1 MRTSEIITKLIFEYK
16 NMTLDGVNLN
26 ELVHKRKDLV
36 CACYDFGR
44 EVSQFKI
51 DFDSAYGQRK
61 IAFFNEKNDNIDK
74 GVSKAETIAEV
85 NISHLRTKEKT
96 LEGLY
101 SGSKIILTQAN
112 EVLKAMQQDIAM
124 LKSELKE
131 G

>member
-1 MRTSEIITKLIFEYK
+1 MRTSEGITDIIFRYNQTPLSG
-16 NMTLDGVNLN
+16 DNLN
-26 ELVHKRKDLV
+26 MLCEFRKDLV
-36 CACYDFGR
+36 CLCYDFGR

-51 DFDSAYGQRK
+51 DFDNAYGQRK
-61 IAFFNEKNDNIDK
+61 INFYKEKNLCIAQ

-85 NISHLRTKEKT
+85 KISDYRSKEKD

-101 SGSKIILTQAN
+101 SGSKIILHQAN

-124 LKSELKE
+124 LKQELN

>member
-1 MRTSEIITKLIFEYK
+1 MRTSEMITNKIFEY
-16 NMTLDGVNLN
+16 NQLPLDGVNLN
-26 ELVHKRKDLV
+26 TLVHIRKDLV
-36 CACYDFGR
+36 CLCYDFGR

-51 DFDSAYGQRK
+51 DFDIAYGKRK
-61 IAFFNEKNDNIDK
+61 IAFFTEKNDNIDQ

-85 NISHLRTKEKT
+85 RIKEFRREEKV

-101 SGSKIILTQAN
+101 SGSKIILNQAN

-124 LKSELKE
+124 LKAELKE

>member
-1 MRTSEIITKLIFEYK
+1 MRTSELITSAIHKYK
-16 NMTLDGVNLN
+16 CTDLNGHNLN
-26 ELVHKRKDLV
+26 ALVILRKNLV
-36 CACYDFGR
+36 SHCYDFGR
-44 EVSQFKI
+44 EVSQYKI
-51 DFDSAYGQRK
+51 DFDSAYGRRK
-61 IAFFNEKNDNIDK
+61 IAFYREKNECIDQ
-74 GVSKAETIAEV
+74 GVSKAETIAETR
-85 NISHLRTKEKT
+85 ISELRENEKL